1 MSRWIRKGDKVV
13 VIAGNDKGKTGEVI
27 ARNEDRIIVQGVN
40 IRKKH
45 VKRQQKA
52 PGAGIIEIEAPLHV
66 SNVALSNEDGKP
78 VKPKVRLSKNGV
90 KELIYLEGD
99 KEVVLRQVRKH
110 S

>member
-13 VIAGNDKGKTGEVI
+13 VIAGNEKGKTGEVI
-27 ARNEDRIIVQGVN
+27 VRKEDRVIIQGIN

-52 PGAGIIEIEAPLHV
+52 AGAGIIEIEVPLHV
-66 SNVALSNEDGKP
+66 SNVALCNGDGKP
-78 VKPKVRLSKNGV
+78 VKPRVRHGADGE
-90 KELIYLEGD
+90 KELFYLEGD
-99 KEVVLRQVRKH
+99 REVALRKVKKH